1 MVIFLMIS
9 ISELEMNMFLNNLGH
24 DVVIKLSKYGEEQD
38 PINIIVPNGK
48 TYYWPIGGFG
58 NDDKDSIKSLL
69 SQ

>member
-24 DVVIKLSKYGEEQD
+24 DVVIKLSKYGEEQA

-48 TYYWPIGGFG
+48 TYY
-58 NDDKDSIKSLL
+58 
-69 SQ
+69 